1 MRRVL
6 LTLLFL
12 AAAAL
17 GAAAAASAADISAT
31 PVSRLP
37 FPERGYVVD
46 LPRDVDLRSPRIEVT
61 ENGEPVR
68 RLKVTPISA
77 TGVSAGVVLAIDASE
92 SMAGAPFAGALAAAR
107 EFIDRGPGQKVG
119 LVAFDGKV
127 TVLQEPTASQ
137 GALKAALAS
146 PPPLGYGT
154 RIYDALDRSIALL
167 ARSNAATGSV
177 VVLSDGAD
185 IGSRTRLDAVV
196 DAAARN
202 HIRVFTVGLRS
213 HAFDG
218 ETLRTIAERTGG
230 GYTEAATSRELA
242 SIYSALGD
250 RFSREYLVEY
260 RSRAAAESPV
270 AVRIEIAG
278 VGTTDADY
286 VAPVPARVEP
296 YHRSLLTRFVLS
308 AGSIILLALLL
319 ALLVA
324 WAAARTIR
332 GSRSTVVERIG
343 QFSREGAAQPRPAKN
358 AAEVASR
365 RRPRS
370 AGGRLA
376 RLERDL
382 EIARMETSAR
392 GVAGVTLAATL
403 MVVVVLAA
411 VWPIVA
417 VLGLLTPLVTRA
429 VIRRRLARVRG
440 EFADQLPSNLQVL
453 ASALRAGHSFSGA
466 LGVVVENA
474 HEPAKS
480 ELQRVLR
487 DDQFGVPPEDAIRRV
502 AERMQNRDLEQVALL
517 AELQRTSGGNAAEV
531 LDTVVTTIRERGEL
545 RRLVRTLTAQGRMAR
560 WILTALPIVL
570 SLFLWLVHPDI
581 IGVLFESSGGQIA
594 LVVAASMVIAGSAL
608 IQRIVDIEV

>member
-12 AAAAL
+12 VAAAL

-37 FPERGYVVD
+37 FPERGYVID
-46 LPRDVDLRSPRIEVT
+46 LPPDVDLRSPRISVT

-68 RLKVTPISA
+68 RLKVTPLA
-77 TGVSAGVVLAIDASE
+77 EAGVSAGVVLAIDASE
-92 SMAGAPFAGALAAAR
+92 SMAGAPFTGALAAAR
-107 EFIDRGPGQKVG
+107 EFIGRRPGQKVG
-119 LVAFDGKV
+119 LVAFNGKV
-127 TVLQEPTASQ
+127 TVLREPTESQ
-137 GALKAALAS
+137 DALKAALAS

-185 IGSRTRLDAVV
+185 IGSRTSLDAVV

-218 ETLRTIAERTGG
+218 ETLQTIAERTGG
-230 GYTEAATSRELA
+230 THAEAATSRELA
-242 SIYSALGD
+242 SIYSALGE

-278 VGTTDADY
+278 LGSSDADY

-308 AGSIILLALLL
+308 PGSILMLALLL
-319 ALLVA
+319 AVLVA
-324 WAAARTIR
+324 WAIARTIR
-332 GSRSTVVERIG
+332 GARSTVVERIA
-343 QFSREGAAQPRPAKN
+343 QFSQEGAAQPRPAKD
-358 AAEVASR
+358 AAELASR
-365 RRPRS
+365 RRPRPAS
-370 AGGRLA
+370 GRWGQ
-376 RLERDL
+376 LERDL

-392 GVAGVTLAATL
+392 AVAAVTLAATL
-403 MVVVVLAA
+403 VVVVVLAA

-429 VIRRRLARVRG
+429 VIRHRLARVRG
-440 EFADQLPSNLQVL
+440 EFGDQLPSNLQVL
-453 ASALRAGHSFSGA
+453 ASALRAGHSLSGA

-480 ELQRVLR
+480 ELQRVVR

-570 SLFLWLVHPDI
+570 SAFLWLIHPDI
-581 IGVLFESSGGQIA
+581 IGILFASSGGQIA
-594 LVVAASMVIAGSAL
+594 LVVAACMVIAGSAL